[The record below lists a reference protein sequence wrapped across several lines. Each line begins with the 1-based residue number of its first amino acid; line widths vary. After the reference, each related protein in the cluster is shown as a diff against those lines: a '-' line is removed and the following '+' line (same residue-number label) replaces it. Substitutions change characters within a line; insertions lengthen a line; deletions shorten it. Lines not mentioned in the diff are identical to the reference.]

1 MFDSKISVNSVCICL
16 LILPLFANFSTEL
29 PRSVSR
35 ESGGITEGTR
45 VNDAVLPHQYHSV
58 VAGQLP

>member
-1 MFDSKISVNSVCICL
+1 MFDSKVSANSVCIYP

-35 ESGGITEGTR
+35 ESGGITERTR
-45 VNDAVLPHQYHSV
+45 VHDAVLTHQYYSV
-58 VAGQLP
+58 VAGKLP